1 MVSTPNRESI
11 PPLVEP
17 QVDPHTLAQ
26 MGIAMLIDL
35 AQRGEIDPWDVKVI
49 DAIDL
54 HLSRLPLPIRA
65 GILMGGNAR
74 LAQSSKLG
82 TEPISSRRL

>member
-1 MVSTPNRESI
+1 MVSAPRRQSI
-11 PPLVEP
+11 SPIVEA

-54 HLSRLPLPIRA
+54 HLSRLPLQA
-65 GILMGGNAR
+65 DAS
-74 LAQSSKLG
+74 LAHKQDNLSQ
-82 TEPISSRRL
+82 